1 MRAQAITEALWGACS
16 AVVLIGHVA
25 YIVCKRNHEIPASL
39 DHEFP
44 PSDHE
49 FSTEEFH
56 LL

>member
-16 AVVLIGHVA
+16 AVVLIGHVV
-25 YIVCKRNHEIPASL
+25 YVMCKRNHETPATL

-44 PSDHE
+44 
-49 FSTEEFH
+49 TEEFH